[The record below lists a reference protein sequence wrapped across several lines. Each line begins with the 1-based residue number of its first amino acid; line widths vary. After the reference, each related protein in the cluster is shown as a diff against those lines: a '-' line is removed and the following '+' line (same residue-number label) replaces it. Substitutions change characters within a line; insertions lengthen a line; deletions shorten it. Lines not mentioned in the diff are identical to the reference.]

1 MIDEMCI
8 KLYCGHF
15 MTYVSQIIVLYNLN
29 LYSAVCQLCLSKT
42 GRKKISKKSCQIL
55 ATKRL
60 KTTFLFL
67 FTYSSSEPTIRRLHF
82 TCQFW
87 GVIWGKHWNLT
98 MNFSIFQMMYTI
110 FGGGGEHWLLKTGR
124 QSRFDAWGRALRAGA
139 PGWPWGMGWGGRWER
154 GFRMGNTCTPMANSC
169 QCMAKTTII
178 LASN

>member
-1 MIDEMCI
+1 MIDDMCI

-55 ATKRL
+55 ATKKL
-60 KTTFLFL
+60 KTPYIFL

-110 FGGGGEHWLLKTGR
+110 FGGGRTLVIKDRSPVQVRCMRQGTQGWCTGMT
-124 QSRFDAWGRALRAGA
+124 LRD
-139 PGWPWGMGWGGRWER
+139 GMGREVGGRV
-154 GFRMGNTCTPMANSC
+154 RMGDTCTPMADSC
-169 QCMAKTTII
+169 QGMAKTTTV
-178 LASN
+178 L